1 MSPIVFKW
9 FPINIQIFYSLKWQ
23 SFLCVWFSWITNLA
37 IFKFTLLVFN
47 YNFGTFQVLMVNI
60 LFWLNLTWD
69 FFRLVFV
76 KFFYCLFL
84 KRSKHQIISC
94 TSKVQC
100 QFKRNRY
107 SIFTRQFRKFLRQS
121 IMFSVFTA
129 CIASCQMGLRKPGWG
144 VFSYKRLMG
153 MCCWMLSHF
162 Q

>member
-1 MSPIVFKW
+1 MSPIVSKW

-23 SFLCVWFSWITNLA
+23 SFLCVWFSWITNLP

-47 YNFGTFQVLMVNI
+47 NYHNFGTFQVFMVNI
-60 LFWLNLTWD
+60 LFWLNLMR
-69 FFRLVFV
+69 FFWTCVCKIF
-76 KFFYCLFL
+76 CLFL
-84 KRSKHQIISC
+84 KKSKHQIISC

-107 SIFTRQFRKFLRQS
+107 TIFTGQFRKSLQQS

-129 CIASCQMGLRKPGWG
+129 CIASCQMGLRKPGGG
-144 VFSYKRLMG
+144 VLPYKRLMG
-153 MCCWMLSHF
+153 TCCWMGSHF

>member
-1 MSPIVFKW
+1 MSPIVFKL

-47 YNFGTFQVLMVNI
+47 YNFGTFQVFMVNI

-69 FFRLVFV
+69 FFGLVFV

-84 KRSKHQIISC
+84 KKSKYQIISC

-107 SIFTRQFRKFLRQS
+107 SIFMGQFRNFCSSLSCFQS
-121 IMFSVFTA
+121 LLPVWQVVKGNYGS
-129 CIASCQMGLRKPGWG
+129 QGGLLP
-144 VFSYKRLMG
+144 YKRLMG
-153 MCCWMLSHF
+153 MCCWMGSHF